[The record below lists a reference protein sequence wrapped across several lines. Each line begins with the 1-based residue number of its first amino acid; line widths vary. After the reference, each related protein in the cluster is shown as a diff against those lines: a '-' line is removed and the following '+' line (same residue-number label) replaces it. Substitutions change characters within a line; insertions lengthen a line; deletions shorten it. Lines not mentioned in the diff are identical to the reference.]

1 MSIQSYSVKS
11 TFLLLSPADLSLAMF
26 KSGDDLRQDS
36 FVLQMVEVM
45 NRIWLLSGQDYRIIT
60 FNVVTT
66 GDRQGKFVVVVVV
79 VAIVDSCS
87 ANKIKERRQTG

>member
-1 MSIQSYSVKS
+1 
-11 TFLLLSPADLSLAMF
+11 MF

-66 GDRQGKFVVVVVV
+66 GDRQGKV
-79 VAIVDSCS
+79 VAAVVIVVSS
-87 ANKIKERRQTG
+87 STNKITERRRTGQGGGCWLG

>member
-1 MSIQSYSVKS
+1 
-11 TFLLLSPADLSLAMF
+11 MF

-66 GDRQGKFVVVVVV
+66 GDRQGIYPIYVYFLLGIGNIAIFTFVG
-79 VAIVDSCS
+79 S
-87 ANKIKERRQTG
+87 

>member
-1 MSIQSYSVKS
+1 
-11 TFLLLSPADLSLAMF
+11 MF

-66 GDRQGKFVVVVVV
+66 GDRQGKVVVV
-79 VAIVDSCS
+79 VDSCS
-87 ANKIKERRQTG
+87 ANQIKERQQTG

>member
-1 MSIQSYSVKS
+1 MIVHIIV
-11 TFLLLSPADLSLAMF
+11 LLNDFFFHAADLSLAMF

-66 GDRQGKFVVVVVV
+66 GDRQGKPG
-79 VAIVDSCS
+79 CL
-87 ANKIKERRQTG
+87 N

>member
-1 MSIQSYSVKS
+1 MHTLVHSMILYVKIES
-11 TFLLLSPADLSLAMF
+11 FSSAADLSLAMF

-66 GDRQGKFVVVVVV
+66 GDRQGKLG
-79 VAIVDSCS
+79 C
-87 ANKIKERRQTG
+87 